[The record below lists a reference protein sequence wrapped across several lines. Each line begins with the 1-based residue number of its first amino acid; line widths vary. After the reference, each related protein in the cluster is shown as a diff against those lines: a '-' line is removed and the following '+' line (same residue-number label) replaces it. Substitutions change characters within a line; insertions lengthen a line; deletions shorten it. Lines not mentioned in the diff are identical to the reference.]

1 MILLETCS
9 GSCAGA
15 KAPYA
20 RTTSVQAP
28 IQSSDVSGKEAFGR
42 NQQGSAFK
50 SNAAYIQHFPAN
62 ARTGAKHLP
71 TPDDPA

>member
-50 SNAAYIQHFPAN
+50 SNAAYI
-62 ARTGAKHLP
+62 
-71 TPDDPA
+71 